1 MLQVLIGIVIIAAV
15 IVGGLYFFQRI
26 TINQINDLQAAKQ
39 RLVGLHVDA
48 DLRDGASL
56 SLTGESLT
64 QFQRLQADY
73 KEVNDHRF
81 KEIDELADDI
91 RHDVRG
97 VNFIKVRQEVSQLK
111 ERVAATEKIVNHTRD
126 ALSELQKIDQ
136 QHRQAVSKLEKK
148 YQNLRKKLLS
158 ENFKFG
164 ASIDQLEEQLS
175 SLEDEFDR
183 FSTLTSAGDH
193 AKAQDV
199 LVELEA
205 NTNELEKTI
214 KIIPDLYQDLDV
226 HYPEQLQELQAGYT
240 QLNNQGYQFS
250 DADIATEIANVDKQ
264 RTETLDKLGQL
275 QVDAVKKANDNIQR
289 QIDHLYAV
297 MQKEIDAR
305 PVVKQLMTEISK
317 FITHAQN
324 QNHELLIELDRLSQ
338 NYSLDHGELET
349 ARGLSEQIKQ
359 IEKSY
364 QNDLNAVHKHVAVD
378 SQVLEQEQNAQNTLT
393 QIEKQ
398 QTQINDD
405 VSGLQD
411 DERRAKKTLLRFAS
425 EIHVIKRQV
434 ESLNLPG
441 LPKTYLDYFF
451 VVSDEIKKLDTDINR
466 IKINMEEITK
476 QLLIVQSDLE
486 TLQEKTND
494 LKDSAR
500 LAERLLQYANRF
512 REQHS
517 EVDAAVKKA
526 QSLFNDSYD
535 YAASLETIATVLDKV
550 EPGSYK
556 KLEDG
561 YYKQS
566 ENSRV

>member
-91 RHDVRG
+91 SHDVRG